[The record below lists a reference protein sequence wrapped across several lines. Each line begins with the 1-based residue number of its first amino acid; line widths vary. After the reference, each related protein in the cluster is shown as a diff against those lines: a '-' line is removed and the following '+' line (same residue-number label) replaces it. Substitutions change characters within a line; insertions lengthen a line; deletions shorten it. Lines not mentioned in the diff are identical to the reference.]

1 MERALAEEM
10 VREILAI
17 GNNLNRLNDL
27 LEAHIA
33 DAELKKEFK
42 RPLGEAMASGTIL
55 LLPFIRLYPD
65 LDPDK

>member
-1 MERALAEEM
+1 MERVLAEEM

-27 LEAHIA
+27 FEAHIG
-33 DAELKKEFK
+33 DGELKKELK

-55 LLPFIRLYPD
+55 LLPILRLYPD